1 MTSRILVVD
10 DEPAVRFALVELLE
24 DHGHEVVAVES
35 GDAAL
40 EHLLDVDVV
49 VTDLAMPGLDGLGV
63 VREAHRRAP
72 GLPVIVLTAR
82 GSEKSAVQAMKAGAE
97 DYLTKPFDVDEVA
110 LTVARAAE
118 AVRVRREVMRGAA
131 ERISGRAM
139 LGDGPAMRALRAR
152 IARIAPRDVT
162 VIVRG
167 ETGTGK
173 ELVASL
179 LHALGPRATGPLV
192 RFNCAAVPAE
202 LADAELFG
210 HARGAFTGAIDA
222 KPGYFVRAS
231 GGTLV
236 LDEIGELPLGIQ
248 AKLLRAVQDGEVQPV
263 GGEPRRVDV
272 RLIACT
278 HRDLGAEVRAGRFRE
293 DLYFRLAV
301 ITIELPPLRERLEDI
316 PQLVEHF
323 LTEFV
328 APGAPLPAV
337 KSESMDYL
345 KAQGWKG
352 NIRELRNVVQ
362 RAVVLS
368 GGGAIE
374 LAHLQRPGRPAGASG
389 AVTLPRVAC
398 AGTALEQAEARTIQ
412 EALARNH
419 GNKSRTARELGIAL
433 ATLKRR
439 CKDYGL
445 GGASSEDDA

>member
-301 ITIELPPLRERLEDI
+301 MEIEVPPLRTRREDI
-316 PQLVEHF
+316 PGLARAFAARLGVTWDLDVQLSDR
-323 LTEFV
+323 L
-328 APGAPLPAV
+328 L
-337 KSESMDYL
+337 
-345 KAQGWKG
+345 
-352 NIRELRNVVQ
+352 
-362 RAVVLS
+362 
-368 GGGAIE
+368 
-374 LAHLQRPGRPAGASG
+374 
-389 AVTLPRVAC
+389 
-398 AGTALEQAEARTIQ
+398 
-412 EALARNH
+412 EALAARSWP
-419 GNKSRTARELGIAL
+419 GNVRELENTIARLIVESHGDEIGPEALDAPNLVPPQRTDGDGALPFRTRVEAFERSLIAEAVSAAGGNRAEAARRLGLSRVTLLDRMKRLGI
-433 ATLKRR
+433 
-439 CKDYGL
+439 
-445 GGASSEDDA
+445 